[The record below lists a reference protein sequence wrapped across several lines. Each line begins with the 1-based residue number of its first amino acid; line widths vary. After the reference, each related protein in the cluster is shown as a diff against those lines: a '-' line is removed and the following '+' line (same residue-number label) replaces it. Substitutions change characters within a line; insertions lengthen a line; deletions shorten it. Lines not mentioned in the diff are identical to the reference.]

1 MTISHGLVQ
10 GECLLDG
17 DKTGAAL
24 PVSPLLPDE
33 GLDGMNGL
41 DSSSEGRSSHP
52 PTLGGAMG
60 GPGSVVGGMV
70 GTVGGMYA
78 GRKFLYGGATPS
90 DAGSA
95 PMFVL
100 VAHHTVLVA
109 RLTAGMQALYR
120 LEVMST
126 WNRRTGIRDG
136 AIAYTAWRR
145 IRSEMGSFMVP

>member
-109 RLTAGMQALYR
+109 LYR